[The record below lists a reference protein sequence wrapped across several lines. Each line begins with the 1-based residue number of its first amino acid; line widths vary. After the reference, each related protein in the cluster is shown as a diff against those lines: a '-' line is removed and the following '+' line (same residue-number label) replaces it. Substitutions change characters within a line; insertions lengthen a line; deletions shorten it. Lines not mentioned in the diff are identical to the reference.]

1 MASFDLFLIKPTRYD
16 DDGYPLQWWRSLV
29 PSNSLASVAGLVRD
43 ALGRGV
49 LKDFGDVRVTNVDEV
64 NTKVDIAGI
73 INTARTRRT
82 LVFLVGVQ
90 SNQFPRA
97 MDMARPLRAAGIPV
111 CIGGFHVS
119 GCLSMLKTLP
129 PDLVE
134 AQNLGVSFFAGEAED
149 RRIDEVLRDG
159 FSGSLKPIYN
169 HLAKTPNLAGEPFPL
184 LDKARDRQEHH
195 RALELRSRTR
205 MSI

>member
-1 MASFDLFLIKPTRYD
+1 
-16 DDGYPLQWWRSLV
+16 
-29 PSNSLASVAGLVRD
+29 
-43 ALGRGV
+43 
-49 LKDFGDVRVTNVDEV
+49 
-64 NTKVDIAGI
+64 
-73 INTARTRRT
+73 
-82 LVFLVGVQ
+82 
-90 SNQFPRA
+90 

-169 HLAKTPNLAGEPFPL
+169 HLAH
-184 LDKARDRQEHH
+184 DSRIW
-195 RALELRSRTR
+195 RANRSRCSTRAEIAKNITGHFELRSRTR
-205 MSI
+205 MSV